1 MDTLT
6 SKRLAVIKQLY
17 RNGIEQSYLTEPMNG
32 FSILSFHD
40 SVEMFMKLCAEKK
53 GIKVD
58 RQTNFGDYFIIIPD
72 LELQAQ
78 MTNLNQKRVSLK
90 HNGSLP
96 SNLDIEI
103 SRANTTEFF
112 ETNSKKI
119 FEIEFSEISLISF
132 IQFESVKNYLEK
144 AENCL
149 QTKDY
154 QNSILNS
161 QIAFREL
168 LICYEEDKRRNFSS
182 PFKVCEDMSFKSSF
196 HLNIGLNRNLDKYID
211 TVNKSLTNIDE
222 IIKIIGFGIDYKK
235 YIKFKI
241 LSPYIQA
248 WYEKDGRK
256 YQSLPSKGV
265 LLNHK
270 NCMFCFDFV
279 ISSALKLQELDFD
292 INELIESNRNENVS
306 I

>member
-1 MDTLT
+1 M
-6 SKRLAVIKQLY
+6 
-17 RNGIEQSYLTEPMNG
+17 EQSYLTEPMNG
-32 FSILSFHD
+32 FCILSFHD
-40 SVEMFMKLCAEKK
+40 SVEMFMKLCSEKK
-53 GIKVD
+53 GKKVD
-58 RQTNFGDYFIIIPD
+58 RQTNFGDYFTIVPD

-112 ETNSKKI
+112 ETNSRKI
-119 FEIEFSEISLISF
+119 FDIEFSEISLISF
-132 IQFESVKNYLEK
+132 IQFESVKSYLEK
-144 AENCL
+144 AEIGIL
-149 QTKDY
+149 TKDY

-168 LICYEEDKRRNFSS
+168 LICYEEDKQRNFRS
-182 PFKVCEDMSFKSSF
+182 PFKVCEDMTFKSSF
-196 HLNIGLNRNLDKYID
+196 FLHIGLDRKLDDYID
-211 TVNKSLTNIDE
+211 TVNKSLSNIDE

-241 LSPYIQA
+241 LSPYINA
-248 WYEKDGRK
+248 WHEKGGREYE
-256 YQSLPSKGV
+256 SLPSTGV
-265 LLNHK
+265 LLNYK

-292 INELIESNRNENVS
+292 ITELVESK
-306 I
+306 

>member
-17 RNGIEQSYLTEPMNG
+17 RNGMEQSYLTEPMNG
-32 FSILSFHD
+32 FCILSFHD

-53 GIKVD
+53 GKKVD
-58 RQTNFGDYFIIIPD
+58 RQTNFGDYFTIVPD

-112 ETNSKKI
+112 ETNTKKI
-119 FEIEFSEISLISF
+119 FGIEFSEISLISF
-132 IQFESVKNYLEK
+132 IQFESVKSYLEN
-144 AENCL
+144 AEIGI

-154 QNSILNS
+154 QKSILNS

-168 LICYEEDKRRNFSS
+168 LICYEEDKKRNFSS
-182 PFKVCEDMSFKSSF
+182 PFKVCEDMTFKSSF
-196 HLNIGLNRNLDKYID
+196 SLNIGLDRKLDDYID
-211 TVNKSLTNIDE
+211 TVNKSLSNIDE

-241 LSPYIQA
+241 LSPYIQI

-256 YQSLPSKGV
+256 YESLPSTGV

-292 INELIESNRNENVS
+292 ITELVENKRS
-306 I
+306 

>member
-17 RNGIEQSYLTEPMNG
+17 RNGMEQSYLTEPMNG
-32 FSILSFHD
+32 FCILSFHD
-40 SVEMFMKLCAEKK
+40 SVEMFMKLCAEIK
-53 GIKVD
+53 GKKVD
-58 RQTNFGDYFIIIPD
+58 RQTNFGDYFTIVPD

-112 ETNSKKI
+112 ETNTKKI
-119 FEIEFSEISLISF
+119 FEIEFSGISLISF
-132 IQFESVKNYLEK
+132 IQFESVKSYLEK
-144 AENCL
+144 AEIGM
-149 QTKDY
+149 QTNDY
-154 QNSILNS
+154 QISILNS

-168 LICYEEDKRRNFSS
+168 LISYEEDKQRNFNT
-182 PFKVCEDMSFKSSF
+182 PFKVSEDMTFKS
-196 HLNIGLNRNLDKYID
+196 NIRLDKKLDDYID
-211 TVNKSLTNIDE
+211 AVNKSLSNIDQ

-241 LSPYIQA
+241 LSPYIQT

-256 YQSLPSKGV
+256 YESLPSTEV

-292 INELIESNRNENVS
+292 ITELLKSK
-306 I
+306 